1 MSSIWGNKIKVS
13 IFGESHSE
21 AIGCVVDGFP
31 CGIKIDKEKLLAFMA
46 RRSSKGGNDETPR
59 IEKDYPNVLCGI
71 VDDTTCGTPIACV
84 IENTNTKSS
93 DYNGLRI
100 SPRPSHADYSGSA
113 RYGGFNDIRGGGH
126 FSGRLTAPLTF
137 AGGLCKQLLEKN
149 NIRIYARIKSIG
161 NICDTPLSYV
171 NIDEEQLKKIAEK
184 PFPCIDDEKAKKML
198 EHIQK
203 ARNEMDSVGGVIEC
217 FVLGVEAGI
226 GNPFFGSIESTI
238 ASVLFSVPAV
248 KGIEFGS
255 GFDITKMTG
264 SEANDNF
271 VVCDGKIK
279 TETNNNGGINGGISN
294 GMPIVLSVAMKPTP
308 SIGKAQKTVDLE
320 KMENTTL
327 EIKGR
332 HDPCIVKRAVPCI
345 EAGVA
350 IAISNLLP

>member
-31 CGIKIDKEKLLAFMA
+31 AGIKINKDKLLSFMA
-46 RRSSKGGNDETPR
+46 RRSSKGGSDETPR

-71 VDDTTCGTPIACV
+71 VDDITCGTPITCV
-84 IENTNTKSS
+84 INNTNTKSS

-100 SPRPSHADYSGSA
+100 TPRPSHADYSGTI

-137 AGGLCKQLLEKN
+137 AGGLCKQLLETK

-161 NICDTPLSYV
+161 NICDLPLDYV
-171 NIDEEQLKKIAEK
+171 NIDEEEFKKVATK
-184 PFPCIDDEKAKKML
+184 PFPCIDDEIAEKMK

-203 ARNEMDSVGGVIEC
+203 AREEKDSVGGVIEC
-217 FVLGVEAGI
+217 VVLGIESGI
-226 GNPFFGSIESTI
+226 GNPFFDSIESTI
-238 ASVLFSVPAV
+238 SSVLFSVPAV

-264 SEANDNF
+264 SQANDSF
-271 VVCDGKIK
+271 VVKDGKIM
-279 TETNNNGGINGGISN
+279 TETNHNGGINGGISN
-294 GMPIVLSVAMKPTP
+294 GMPIVLSVAIKPTP
-308 SIGKAQKTVDLE
+308 SIGKLQNTADIS

-350 IAISNLLP
+350 VAISNLLP